1 MILREALPWNAYDI
15 ERAILRWNFLSQ
27 SDGNSMSFYETE
39 MQYIE
44 EKQTHDV
51 ASRFG
56 NRTTLFILATWTLI
70 DCVAPY
76 QEKLAV
82 MNDNDD
88 DYDVGSPAYSHKMLL
103 MMTMMMILSCDII
116 MMI

>member
-1 MILREALPWNAYDI
+1 M
-15 ERAILRWNFLSQ
+15 
-27 SDGNSMSFYETE
+27 ETKS
-39 MQYIE
+39 YIE
-44 EKQTHDV
+44 EKQTHDKT
-51 ASRFG
+51 SRFR
-56 NRTTLFILATWTLI
+56 NRTAFFILAVWTLI
-70 DCVAPY
+70 DCVAPD
-76 QEKLAV
+76 QEKLVV